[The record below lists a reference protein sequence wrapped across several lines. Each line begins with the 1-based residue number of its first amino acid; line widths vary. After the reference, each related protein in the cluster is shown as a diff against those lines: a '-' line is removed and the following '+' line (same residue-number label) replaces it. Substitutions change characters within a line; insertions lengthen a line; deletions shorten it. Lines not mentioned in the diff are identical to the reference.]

1 VKDESAG
8 LYWTSEPRERRA
20 MLSLADWS
28 SGRCNDG
35 GAEGR
40 GVGGRGSGLRRR
52 HWVKIDRGL
61 G

>member
-1 VKDESAG
+1 MEQGVKDESGG

-40 GVGGRGSGLRRR
+40 GVDG
-52 HWVKIDRGL
+52 DCRGL
-61 G
+61 CDDRVR